1 MNTEKNMIENGDERE
16 VVRPGAGTSDRGRV
30 QDDSAFLSG
39 LNLRMKNA
47 DWNRYER
54 GSEAFFD
61 IDHDLERLAKES
73 PEKATELWTE
83 NAPPGMRKPFYLSEE
98 LEKGDPERDQVAPR
112 GQAAEPAKADSKEKG
127 GEYEIPDSLKKK
139 YLAVESGF
147 YFRDAENK
155 LAFKDR
161 GRNLVTEH
169 NDPDIAKAMVE
180 VAEAKGWSKINVKGH
195 DDFKREVWLQAS
207 LKGIEVGGYKPKDV
221 DLARLDEL
229 QKTRPKNM
237 IEQDESRD
245 VKTRSLAPGKN
256 VEQQSSKDVSARESQ
271 GATEQVKPG
280 VISGKLLEHGP
291 ARFDFNDKND
301 PSYFVKVETPNG
313 TKLHWGIDLQR
324 AMGEAKA
331 QIGEQVELE
340 RLGKKQVVVQEKQFD
355 KSGAFTGMKEVDAER
370 VAWEVKG
377 EKAIAERN
385 AAQELQSSQ
394 KPEKAPE
401 LNGDYKV
408 VASVMADVLK
418 EKGYST
424 KTIDKALVEAAKRL
438 DDMRKDGHPAPAVK
452 QFDKNAPREV
462 VRDKMQSKNKDKD
475 VERTVG
481 GR

>member
-1 MNTEKNMIENGDERE
+1 
-16 VVRPGAGTSDRGRV
+16 
-30 QDDSAFLSG
+30 
-39 LNLRMKNA
+39 
-47 DWNRYER
+47 
-54 GSEAFFD
+54 
-61 IDHDLERLAKES
+61 
-73 PEKATELWTE
+73 
-83 NAPPGMRKPFYLSEE
+83 
-98 LEKGDPERDQVAPR
+98 
-112 GQAAEPAKADSKEKG
+112 
-127 GEYEIPDSLKKK
+127 LKKK